1 VEVERKLK
9 EMGLELPPL
18 AEPWA
23 NYRRWVRVGNLLFVS
38 GHGPVA
44 DGRTPAYT
52 GKVGRDLTIEE
63 GQAAAQLVAL
73 NILRS
78 IQEALGD
85 LDKVV
90 RFVKL
95 LGMVN
100 SAEGFT
106 DQPAVINGASDLFE
120 ALYGEQ
126 GRHARSAVGMAQLPA
141 GIPVEIEAIVEVQ

>member
-1 VEVERKLK
+1 MEIERKLE

-23 NYRRWVRVGNLLFVS
+23 NYLRWVRAGDLLFVS

-52 GKVGRDLTIEE
+52 GKVGRDLTLEE
-63 GQAAAQLVAL
+63 GQAAARLVAL

-90 RFVKL
+90 RFVKV

-106 DQPAVINGASDLFE
+106 DQPLVINGASDLFE
-120 ALYGEQ
+120 ALYGER
-126 GRHARSAVGMAQLPA
+126 GRHARSAVGMAELPA
-141 GIPVEIEAIVEVQ
+141 GIPVEIEAIVEVE